1 MTLIGL
7 FLKANQIEN
16 GDTNAVGM
24 YVVVFLIPII
34 IVTGA
39 NAYILNSSEKLKS
52 TILKRFISLIP
63 ILLLLLISQVKG
75 IGVYLFDADISFL
88 GKIGFVTIGIT
99 NLVWNVAI
107 SNIQTFKKMNT
118 ITNKGACVIQK

>member
-1 MTLIGL
+1 MKTIYVFILGTILTLIGL
-7 FLKANQIEN
+7 FIKANQIEN
-16 GDTNAVGM
+16 GDTNSVGM

-34 IVTGA
+34 IVAGA

-63 ILLLLLISQVKG
+63 ILLLLLISQFKG
-75 IGVYLFDADISFL
+75 IGVYLFDADLSFL

-99 NLVWNVAI
+99 NLVWNAAI
-107 SNIQTFKKMNT
+107 SNIQIIKK
-118 ITNKGACVIQK
+118 